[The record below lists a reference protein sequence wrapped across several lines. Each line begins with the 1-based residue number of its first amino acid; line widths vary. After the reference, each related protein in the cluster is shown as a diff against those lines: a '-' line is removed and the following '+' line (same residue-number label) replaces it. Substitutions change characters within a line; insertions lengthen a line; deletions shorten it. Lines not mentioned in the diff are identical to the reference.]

1 MMNVFVEGIGLCG
14 PGLSGWQASSRSLAG
29 TAAYESSPIALANSL
44 LLPPA
49 ERRRAI
55 TSVKLA
61 LAVGEEAIYQAE
73 LDASKTPTVFASSGG
88 DGAVIGQIL
97 ETLATPAREVSPTRF
112 HNCVHNAPAGYWSIA
127 SRSRERSTNLA
138 CFDASFAAG
147 LLEAAVEAT
156 VDGRPI
162 LLIAYDSP
170 RSPPLHATRPICA
183 IFGVA
188 LIVRP
193 SAGAGSLA
201 RLSIEIR
208 RDAAEPARME
218 QEALETLRKGN
229 PAARSL
235 PLLAALAR
243 RGQERLVL
251 DYVGDSRLVVTTA
264 PC

>member
-1 MMNVFVEGIGLCG
+1 MDVFVEGIGLRG
-14 PGLSGWQASSRSLAG
+14 PGLSGWLASSRSLAG
-29 TAAYESSPIALANSL
+29 TAPYESSPIVLSSSL

-55 TSVKLA
+55 ISVKLA
-61 LAVGEEAIYQAE
+61 LAVGEEAISQAQ
-73 LDASKTPTVFASSGG
+73 LDASKTATVFTSSGG
-88 DGAVIGQIL
+88 DGEIIGQIL

-112 HNCVHNAPAGYWSIA
+112 HNCVHNAPAGYWGSA
-127 SRSRERSTNLA
+127 SRSRERSTNVA

-156 VDGRPI
+156 VDGCPI

-170 RSPPLHATRPICA
+170 HTPPVHATRPICA
-183 IFGVA
+183 VFGVG
-188 LIVRP
+188 LVLRP
-193 SAGAGSLA
+193 SAGACSLA
-201 RLSIEIR
+201 RLNIEIR
-208 RDAAEPARME
+208 RDADEPARME

-243 RGQERLVL
+243 RAEERIVL
-251 DYVGDSRLVVTTA
+251 EYVGDNRLVVTAA

>member
-1 MMNVFVEGIGLCG
+1 MDVFVEGIGLCG
-14 PGLSGWQASSRSLAG
+14 PGLSGWHASSRSLAG
-29 TAAYESSPIALANSL
+29 TVPYESRPSVLASSL

-55 TSVKLA
+55 INVKLA
-61 LAVGEEAIYQAE
+61 LAVGEEAISHAE
-73 LDASKTPTVFASSGG
+73 LDASKTPTVFTSSGG
-88 DGAVIGQIL
+88 DGEVIGQIL

-170 RSPPLHATRPICA
+170 RTPPLHATRPICA
-183 IFGVA
+183 LFGVA
-188 LIVRP
+188 LILRP

-201 RLSIEIR
+201 RLSIEIL
-208 RDAAEPARME
+208 RDGAEPARMA
-218 QEALETLRKGN
+218 QEDLETLRKGN

-243 RGQERLVL
+243 KGQERIVL